1 MAGQV
6 YKANSCFQKRFAKD
20 CLIDCLGVVVYQIAK
35 KRSKDGTEYD
45 KFTYLCKT
53 LNLVL
58 DVSSFSSFSAHGEC
72 EFYDECTSLKDIH
85 GDDMETV
92 KINDMVSNLKVYRDH
107 SNIRKSKGAIKFMR
121 FPSTENSVL
130 SGTALSAIYPFNL
143 AAM

>member
-1 MAGQV
+1 MLRSRSLP
-6 YKANSCFQKRFAKD
+6 NC
-20 CLIDCLGVVVYQIAK
+20 K
-35 KRSKDGTEYD
+35 KSKDGTEYD

-58 DVSSFSSFSAHGEC
+58 DVSSFSSFSAAHGEC

-107 SNIRKSKGAIKFMR
+107 SNIRKSKGAIKFLCG
-121 FPSTENSVL
+121 FLQPNSVL

>member
-1 MAGQV
+1 MLRSRSLP
-6 YKANSCFQKRFAKD
+6 NC
-20 CLIDCLGVVVYQIAK
+20 K
-35 KRSKDGTEYD
+35 KSKDGTEYD

-85 GDDMETV
+85 GDMEKV

-107 SNIRKSKGAIKFMR
+107 SNIRKSKGAIKFLCG
-121 FPSTENSVL
+121 FLQPNFVL